1 MFLITA
7 CLWNRNGRHCHSSVT
22 DERTEKLRNCLPSE
36 SAEDTH
42 TSRSASLQGIIASL
56 GLLGPFSKGFGLKRC
71 LNMSNTG
78 YPEGTETQN
87 LATTCITKIALRLC
101 RWISEAAFKVRRPQA
116 SLDMLLEST
125 GPTEPA
131 FGEFIMYGVK
141 KRKTHVPQKLH
152 SNHRELPEFPP
163 RAKALSSAP

>member
-1 MFLITA
+1 MNQL
-7 CLWNRNGRHCHSSVT
+7 
-22 DERTEKLRNCLPSE
+22 RTHP
-36 SAEDTH
+36 
-42 TSRSASLQGIIASL
+42 SRSASLQGIIASL

-71 LNMSNTG
+71 LNMSSTG

-101 RWISEAAFKVRRPQA
+101 RWISETAFKVRRPQA

-163 RAKALSSAP
+163 RAKALSSAPQSRPLLSFAVPPSLKHHLIYQGCHIHTHGFPSFF